1 MKEGGDLS
9 TGFFDARRLWLLANI
24 AITVALLPAL
34 FTGAGDPDGPVA
46 VTAGET
52 LRTVPVV
59 VTGAAVDG
67 DVVTLP
73 PAGPAPTTT
82 TTAPPPTTTTTPRV
96 VRKVVTPAPAARPKA
111 APTTTTPPTTAPPTT
126 APPTTAA
133 PARSQSGKASW
144 YDHKPGVCAHRTL
157 PFGTVVTVTSVA
169 NGRQVRCTV
178 GDRGP
183 YVNGWILDLHPQEFS
198 RLAPTS
204 DGVISVRINW

>member
-1 MKEGGDLS
+1 
-9 TGFFDARRLWLLANI
+9 LLANI

-59 VTGAAVDG
+59 VTAAAPGD

-82 TTAPPPTTTTTPRV
+82 TTAPPPTTTTTAPRV
-96 VRKVVTPAPAARPKA
+96 VRKVVAPAPAPRPKA
-111 APTTTTPPTTAPPTT
+111 APTTTTAPPTT
-126 APPTTAA
+126 T

-144 YDHKPGVCAHRTL
+144 YDHKPGVCAHRSL
-157 PFGTVVTVTSVA
+157 PFGTVVTVTSLA